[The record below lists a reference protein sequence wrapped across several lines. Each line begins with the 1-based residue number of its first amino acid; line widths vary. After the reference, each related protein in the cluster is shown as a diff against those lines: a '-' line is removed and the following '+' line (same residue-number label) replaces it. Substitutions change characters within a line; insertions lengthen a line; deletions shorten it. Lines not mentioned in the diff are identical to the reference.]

1 MNNQPSHKQFQSIAP
16 LSQKIFTTY
25 MYLLAHPSPPP
36 PPKKK
41 VVASFLYFIVYEC
54 STIQYS
60 FIYAI
65 NQKSIHSRYL
75 VDLIFLPVVQF

>member
-41 VVASFLYFIVYEC
+41 LWHPFYILLCMNAVLFSTLSFMPSTSNLYIAD
-54 STIQYS
+54 T
-60 FIYAI
+60 
-65 NQKSIHSRYL
+65 L
-75 VDLIFLPVVQF
+75 